1 MQDTCMEIS
10 EAMLRRSGE
19 QAVLYPPP
27 PLCFISGLTA
37 ALQVHQVKRDAGK
50 KYKNNLVN
58 MNKHAVA

>member
-27 PLCFISGLTA
+27 PCFISGLTA

>member
-19 QAVLYPPP
+19 QAVP

>member
-19 QAVLYPPP
+19 QAVLYP